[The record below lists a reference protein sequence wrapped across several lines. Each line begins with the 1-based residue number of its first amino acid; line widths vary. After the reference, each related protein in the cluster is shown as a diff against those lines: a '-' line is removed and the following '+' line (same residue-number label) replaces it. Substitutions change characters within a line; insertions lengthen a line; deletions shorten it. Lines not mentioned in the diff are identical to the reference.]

1 MSRDGEEEAIGALV
15 EQGYEA
21 LEFEAG
27 SEPDWEKFDEIFVP
41 GALLALRVFPED
53 EQVRVMGLREYH
65 AAQMGNDLESEG
77 YSETPGE
84 RKVEVIGEVAGVVQ
98 SFTMN
103 FAGREPV
110 DAVDIFSLARLDGRW
125 MIVSVASDLADSR

>member
-1 MSRDGEEEAIGALV
+1 MSSDGDEAAIGEVVGQA
-15 EQGYEA
+15 YEA

-27 SEPDWEKFDEIFVP
+27 SEPDWVRFDEIFVP

-53 EQVRVMGLREYH
+53 EQVRVLGLREYH
-65 AAQMGNDLESEG
+65 AAQMGNDLGDEG

-84 RKVEVIGEVAGVVQ
+84 RKVEILGDVAGVRQ

-110 DAVDIFSLARLDGRW
+110 EAVDIFLLARVDGRW
-125 MIVSVASDLADSR
+125 MIVSVVSDLVSR